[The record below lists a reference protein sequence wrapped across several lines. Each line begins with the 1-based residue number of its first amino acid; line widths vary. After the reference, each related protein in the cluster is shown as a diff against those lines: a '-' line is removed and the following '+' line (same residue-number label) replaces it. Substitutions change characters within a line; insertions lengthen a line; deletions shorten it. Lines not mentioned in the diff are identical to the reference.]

1 MASTSASIE
10 AMDRM
15 IRNIQKF
22 TSNQQ
27 SLISALQSDYATV
40 GSAWNDEKY
49 SQLGDV
55 LNQDIAAVSRSSDTL
70 NECIPKL
77 QALKNAL
84 EQYLSLQI

>member
-1 MASTSASIE
+1 MARTFASTE

-27 SLISALQSDYATV
+27 SLISALRSDYATI
-40 GSAWNDEKY
+40 GSEWNDEKY

-55 LNQDIAAVSRSSDTL
+55 LNQDIASISRSSETL

-77 QALKNAL
+77 QALKGAL